1 MVDQNLNAQHVSTHT
16 PHMLPVLF
24 FCWHNH
30 RHRIKVGLAAAFDD
44 QTHNVT
50 TQLQDKG

>member
-24 FCWHNH
+24 F
-30 RHRIKVGLAAAFDD
+30 G
-44 QTHNVT
+44 T
-50 TQLQDKG
+50 TTITE